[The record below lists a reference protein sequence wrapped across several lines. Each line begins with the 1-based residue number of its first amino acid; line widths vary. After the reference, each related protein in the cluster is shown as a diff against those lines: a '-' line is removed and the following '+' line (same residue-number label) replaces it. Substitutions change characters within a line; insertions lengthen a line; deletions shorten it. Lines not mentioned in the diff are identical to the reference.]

1 MLASLRTSGK
11 AASPRRASNGK
22 AASNV
27 LATAAL
33 QRMEHDPDISAE
45 RDGTRAVAAGGAAP
59 KRVPLNVVN
68 QSHRANAATAALAA
82 EVGLPKLL
90 AFTTKFYEKARA
102 GARFRGRETR
112 DRRPSRTRSWT
123 RSSATTATP
132 TASASR
138 TGSSRRWA
146 AARSGPRSGRRG
158 PCARSRAAATS
169 SRRPT
174 TGPPPTS
181 PRGIRRSAT
190 RASGAT
196 TSSSTTAECG
206 CASTSGPRGKRA
218 SSTTT
223 RPSPRAPASDL
234 LQRRGTPWYL

>member
-45 RDGTRAVAAGGAAP
+45 RDGTRAVAAGGAA

-102 GARFRGRETR
+102 GARF
-112 DRRPSRTRSWT
+112 
-123 RSSATTATP
+123 
-132 TASASR
+132 
-138 TGSSRRWA
+138 
-146 AARSGPRSGRRG
+146 
-158 PCARSRAAATS
+158 
-169 SRRPT
+169 
-174 TGPPPTS
+174 
-181 PRGIRRSAT
+181 
-190 RASGAT
+190 
-196 TSSSTTAECG
+196 
-206 CASTSGPRGKRA
+206 
-218 SSTTT
+218 
-223 RPSPRAPASDL
+223 
-234 LQRRGTPWYL
+234 